1 MGWNMPESRGRFLM
15 IRESLLRKGWILIA
29 LVVVSGCATYHPMPI
44 TPETAHAGLRAP
56 DMKEVRL
63 RASGFK
69 HPLLKPVPF
78 DDRDGLS
85 PEEAAILAVIA
96 NPTLR
101 AVRDRRGIASAQ
113 LLQAGILPNPQL
125 SYDLGIP
132 VGGDTQ
138 GRVNSFGLGL
148 GWDITS
154 LISRGARLDAAKA
167 HAAAVDL
174 DIAWQEWQVAEAAR
188 LHAYRLVIAGQ
199 RLAAAKQAEAFFQRL
214 QKDVKQA
221 VALGVKTQF
230 DLSAAETSL
239 QEASS
244 RVLNAQSTVAQERLA
259 FNRALGLPSR
269 RMVPLEKDIAWQL
282 EQCPPAETLFE
293 NAETKRLDLLA
304 LKLGYES
311 QEARVRAAVRSQ
323 FPKINL
329 GLTGGRDT
337 DGIQTV
343 GVGVSIDLPFFDR
356 NQGRIAK
363 ERASRQQLFDEYTAR
378 LFETRADIDRLVAAI
393 EATRRQLAAI
403 DKALS
408 TGKALVENLSR
419 AADAS
424 QVDIFSYYKAMSAFY
439 DKQVQRIE
447 LEQRM
452 IDLGI
457 ALEIASG
464 RYGLVSKA
472 GHTTQKPGQPS
483 NMEMPK

>member
-1 MGWNMPESRGRFLM
+1 MGWNMSESRGRFLM
-15 IRESLLRKGWILIA
+15 IGESLLLKGWILVA
-29 LVVVSGCATYHPMPI
+29 LVVVSGCATYRPMPI
-44 TPETAHAGLRAP
+44 TPETAHAGLISP
-56 DMKEVRL
+56 DMQEVRL
-63 RASGFK
+63 RANGFK

-154 LISRGARLDAAKA
+154 LISRSARLDAAKA

-174 DIAWQEWQVAEAAR
+174 GIAWQEWQVAEAAR

-199 RLAAAKQAEAFFQRL
+199 RLVAAKQAEDFFQRL
-214 QKDVKQA
+214 LKDVKQS
-221 VALGVKTQF
+221 VALGVKTQL
-230 DLSAAETSL
+230 DLSAVETSL

-244 RVLNAQSTVAQERLA
+244 RVLNAQSTVEQERLA
-259 FNRALGLPSR
+259 FNRALGLPSQ

-282 EQCPPAETLFE
+282 EQCPPAKTLFE
-293 NAETKRLDLLA
+293 DAETKRLDLLA

-337 DGIQTV
+337 DGIQTI

-393 EATRRQLAAI
+393 KATRQQLAAI
-403 DKALS
+403 DKSLS
-408 TGKALVENLSR
+408 TGKALFENLSR
-419 AADAS
+419 AADAG
-424 QVDIFSYYKAMSAFY
+424 QVDIFSYYKAVSAFY

-452 IDLGI
+452 IELGI

-472 GHTTQKPGQPS
+472 GHTIQKPGQTTR
-483 NMEMPK
+483 MEMPK

>member
-1 MGWNMPESRGRFLM
+1 MN
-15 IRESLLRKGWILIA
+15 
-29 LVVVSGCATYHPMPI
+29 
-44 TPETAHAGLRAP
+44 
-56 DMKEVRL
+56 EVRL
-63 RASGFK
+63 RAGGFK

-113 LLQAGILPNPQL
+113 LLLAGILPNPQL

-132 VGGDTQ
+132 VGGNTQ

-154 LISRGARLDAAKA
+154 LIFRGARLDAAKA
-167 HAAAVDL
+167 QAAAVDL
-174 DIAWQEWQVAEAAR
+174 DVAWQEWQVAEAAR
-188 LHAYRLVIAGQ
+188 LHAYRLVIAKK
-199 RLAAAKQAEAFFQRL
+199 RLVAAEQAEAFFQRL
-214 QKDVKQA
+214 RKDVKQG
-221 VALGVKTQF
+221 VALGVKTRL
-230 DLSAAETSL
+230 DLSAAESKF
-239 QEASS
+239 QEARSK
-244 RVLNAQSTVAQERLA
+244 VLNAQSTMEQERLA
-259 FNRALGLPSR
+259 FNRALGLPSQR
-269 RMVPLEKDIAWQL
+269 VIPLEKDIVWQL
-282 EQCPPAETLFE
+282 EQCLSAKVLFE
-293 NAETKRLDLLA
+293 DAEANRLDLLA
-304 LKLGYES
+304 LKRGYES

-343 GVGVSIDLPFFDR
+343 GVGLSIDLPFFER

-363 ERASRQQLFDEYTAR
+363 ERSSRQQLFDEYTAR

-393 EATRRQLAAI
+393 AATRRRLTAI
-403 DKALS
+403 DESLSTQKAL
-408 TGKALVENLSR
+408 AEHLSR
-419 AADAS
+419 AAETGQAD
-424 QVDIFSYYKAMSAFY
+424 VLSYFKAMSAFY
-439 DKQVQRIE
+439 DKQIQKIE

-457 ALEIASG
+457 ALEITSG
-464 RYGLVSKA
+464 RYGLVGKVGHA
-472 GHTTQKPGQPS
+472 TQKLGHTTGMEKP
-483 NMEMPK
+483 K

>member
-1 MGWNMPESRGRFLM
+1 M
-15 IRESLLRKGWILIA
+15 
-29 LVVVSGCATYHPMPI
+29 
-44 TPETAHAGLRAP
+44 
-56 DMKEVRL
+56 
-63 RASGFK
+63 
-69 HPLLKPVPF
+69 KPVPF

-85 PEEAAILAVIA
+85 PEEAAILAVIV
-96 NPTLR
+96 NPALR

-132 VGGDTQ
+132 VGGNTQ

-174 DIAWQEWQVAEAAR
+174 NVAWQEWQVAEAAR
-188 LHAYRLVIAGQ
+188 LHAYRLVIAGK
-199 RLAAAKQAEAFFQRL
+199 RLAAAKQAGAFFQRL
-214 QKDVKQA
+214 RKDVKQG
-221 VALGVKTQF
+221 VALGIKTRL

-239 QEASS
+239 QEARSQ
-244 RVLNAQSTVAQERLA
+244 VLNAQSTMEQERLA
-259 FNRALGLPSR
+259 FNRALGLPSQR
-269 RMVPLEKDIAWQL
+269 VVPLEKDIAWQL
-282 EQCPPAETLFE
+282 EQCPPAKALFE

-311 QEARVRAAVRSQ
+311 QEARVRTAVRSQ

-337 DGIQTV
+337 DGIKTV
-343 GVGVSIDLPFFDR
+343 GMGVSIDLPFFDR

-393 EATRRQLAAI
+393 EATRRQFAAI
-403 DKALS
+403 DESLS
-408 TGKALVENLSR
+408 TGKALAENLSR
-419 AADAS
+419 AADAG
-424 QVDIFSYYKAMSAFY
+424 QVDVFSYYKAMGAFY
-439 DKQVQRIE
+439 DKKIQRIE
-447 LEQRM
+447 LEQKM

-464 RYGLVSKA
+464 RYGLVGKI
-472 GHTTQKPGQPS
+472 GHTTQQLGQTTG
-483 NMEMPK
+483 MEMPK